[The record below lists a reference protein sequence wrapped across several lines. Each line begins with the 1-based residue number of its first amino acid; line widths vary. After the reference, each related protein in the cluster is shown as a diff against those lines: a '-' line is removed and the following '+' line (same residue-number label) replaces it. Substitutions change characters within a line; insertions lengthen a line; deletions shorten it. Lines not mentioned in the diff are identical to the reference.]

1 MKCGRASPEVL
12 DEKGQEGFRL
22 LLIAE
27 DDPAPCSA
35 LAGFG
40 REALAVLA
48 ARLLGFSDQEMEDWM
63 APEVARLV
71 ETDWHPDPDVNAICR
86 RAADID
92 ASPSM
97 GL

>member
-12 DEKGQEGFRL
+12 DEKGREGFRL

-48 ARLLGFSDQEMEDWM
+48 ARLLGFSDQEME
-63 APEVARLV
+63 A
-71 ETDWHPDPDVNAICR
+71 DWHPDPDVNAICR